1 MLCDRRLFVAPFI
14 WSSLRCG
21 CHVASRHVISR
32 LTHLR
37 FLTRN
42 DYEQTAFLCVRGE
55 VTNVT
60 LCNVVIS

>member
-32 LTHLR
+32 LTHLH

-42 DYEQTAFLCVRGE
+42 DHVPAW
-55 VTNVT
+55 
-60 LCNVVIS
+60 